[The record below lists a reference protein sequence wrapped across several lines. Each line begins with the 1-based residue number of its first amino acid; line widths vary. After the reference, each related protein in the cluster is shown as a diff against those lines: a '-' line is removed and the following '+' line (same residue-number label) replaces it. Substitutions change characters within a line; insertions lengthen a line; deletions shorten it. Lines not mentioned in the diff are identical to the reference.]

1 MRVVIIGGGKIGAY
15 LTRELRSSGRSV
27 IVVEQREDRAL
38 LLAEETGALA
48 IHGDGT
54 DMGLLTDLEL
64 RPFDLF
70 IALTGRDEDNL
81 VACQLARSAFGVRRV
96 IARLNDPANSETFHA
111 LDIHPVSV
119 TETIVRLITEELE
132 PSQQARVALL
142 GLGEISLL
150 EVQVPEETADRRV
163 SDLQMPPS
171 TVVALVRRAD
181 DVFVPD
187 GDTVIRAG
195 DRLMAV
201 IRVEHEEEFR
211 SVIAGA
217 STSPP
222 EADDDADEEPLPVEG
237 GDA

>member
-27 IVVEQREDRAL
+27 IVVEQREDRAR

-48 IHGDGT
+48 IQGDGT
-54 DMGLLTDLEL
+54 DMSLLTDLEL

-70 IALTGRDEDNL
+70 ISLTGRDEDNL

-119 TETIVRLITEELE
+119 TETVVRLIAEELE
-132 PSQQARVALL
+132 PSRQARVALL
-142 GLGEISLL
+142 GLGEISLV
-150 EVQVPEETADRRV
+150 EAQVPEDVANRQV
-163 SDLQMPPS
+163 LDLVLPPS
-171 TVVALVRRAD
+171 TVIALVRREEE
-181 DVFVPD
+181 VFVPD
-187 GDTVIRAG
+187 GSTVIQAG

-201 IRVEHEEEFR
+201 TRIEHEDEFR
-211 SVIAGA
+211 RVVSGEQAA
-217 STSPP
+217 
-222 EADDDADEEPLPVEG
+222 ANDENEGEPLPVES

>member
-1 MRVVIIGGGKIGAY
+1 VRVVIIGGGKIGAY

-27 IVVEQREDRAL
+27 IVVEQREDRAR

-150 EVQVPEETADRRV
+150 EAQVPEDVANRQIL
-163 SDLQMPPS
+163 DLELPPS
-171 TVVALVRRAD
+171 TVIALVRRDD
-181 DVFVPD
+181 DVFVPE
-187 GDTVIRAG
+187 GSTVIRAG

-201 IRVEHEEEFR
+201 TRIEHEDEFR
-211 SVIAGA
+211 SVVAGES
-217 STSPP
+217 STG
-222 EADDDADEEPLPVEG
+222 EDEEEPLPVES